1 MCVQVNKATAEAMD
15 KAKEVADK
23 VSEAGSNMVE
33 GSVEQMKAFTK
44 KVGGD
49 GASARD

>member
-1 MCVQVNKATAEAMD
+1 MQVNKATAAASE

-33 GSVEQMKAFTK
+33 GSVEQMKEFTK
-44 KVGGD
+44 KVGGGD
-49 GASARD
+49 ATARD